1 MEGIRQPVLT
11 YIYNRYGKASPTREA
26 VVELRIAFKHKS
38 KYMSTGIRLLP
49 KEWQRG
55 RVVNRLDAATLNKT
69 LDKLMND
76 VRQVIYDMIEDGN
89 IDIFAIPARLEAKKR
104 KAGTFLDYYAER
116 AEYRKHGVGLI
127 TQGRYDHVLKVLRD
141 FGKIT
146 HFSDLTERN
155 IIALDSYLKKKGV
168 QATSRWHNYH
178 KFLKRFIVEAQRDG
192 LMKVNP
198 YDTVRLD
205 KGDYDESIDKCL
217 TLEEMKQLQATP
229 MDRKLERVRDLF
241 VFQCYTSLSYSDLAR
256 FNAKLMEEVEG
267 KLVYSARR
275 GKTKV
280 RFTVPLLPPAL
291 EVLKKYNGKLPIIS
305 NTKYNTYLK
314 EVAAAAG
321 IDKPITTHWAR
332 HTGATLLLN
341 AGVRM
346 EIVAR
351 VLGHSS
357 VKMTEKIYAK
367 LLPQTVVAAI
377 NNIDNKL

>member
-1 MEGIRQPVLT
+1 
-11 YIYNRYGKASPTREA
+11 
-26 VVELRIAFKHKS
+26 
-38 KYMSTGIRLLP
+38 MSTGIRLLP